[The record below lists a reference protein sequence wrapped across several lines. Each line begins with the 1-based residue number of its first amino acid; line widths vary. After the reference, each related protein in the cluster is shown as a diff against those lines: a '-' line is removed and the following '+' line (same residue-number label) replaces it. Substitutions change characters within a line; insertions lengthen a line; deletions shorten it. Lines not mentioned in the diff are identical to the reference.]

1 MRAWRVVGAVLAMPL
16 AAAIAW
22 AGPAT
27 QAGAGEGPGAKATT
41 PAEVATNTNATG
53 DVTIENAWIRAP
65 VAGQTVTAAYCDIR
79 NGRDESVTIVG
90 FAGPMPTEM
99 HETLVQGGMT
109 RMRPVPA
116 FTVAARSTARLA
128 PGGKHLMLF
137 NADQFA
143 GAGADAQVLLRAELA
158 TGETLAARFRVR
170 ALGADGETRPAGA
183 GRARAAP

>member
-1 MRAWRVVGAVLAMPL
+1 MRGWWVVRTVLAVPL

-27 QAGAGEGPGAKATT
+27 QAGAGEGPGANTTT
-41 PAEVATNTNATG
+41 PAGMSTNTDATG

-79 NGRDESVTIVG
+79 NRRDESVTIVG

-99 HETLVQGGMT
+99 HETLVQDGMT
-109 RMRPVPA
+109 RMRPVQA

-137 NADQFA
+137 DANQIG
-143 GAGADAQVLLRAELA
+143 GAGAQVLLRAELA

-170 ALGADGETRPAGA
+170 ALGAAGEVPPASA